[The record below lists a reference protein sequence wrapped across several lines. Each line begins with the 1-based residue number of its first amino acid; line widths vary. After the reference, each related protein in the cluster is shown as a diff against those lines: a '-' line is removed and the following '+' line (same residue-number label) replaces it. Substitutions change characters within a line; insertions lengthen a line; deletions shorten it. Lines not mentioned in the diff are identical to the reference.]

1 MPLAAEFF
9 VVVSINLRLPF
20 WSASIFWSFEP
31 VGGCIL
37 SCIAKR
43 NMKKKKNIGKSNFY
57 LAFIE
62 REKKHEQLDR
72 VKSVPDEMLQDTTI
86 LV

>member
-1 MPLAAEFF
+1 
-9 VVVSINLRLPF
+9 
-20 WSASIFWSFEP
+20 
-31 VGGCIL
+31 
-37 SCIAKR
+37 
-43 NMKKKKNIGKSNFY
+43 MKKKKNIGKSNFY

-86 LV
+86 LVKHITGYIWHANKSEVGWSTIV

>member
-1 MPLAAEFF
+1 
-9 VVVSINLRLPF
+9 
-20 WSASIFWSFEP
+20 
-31 VGGCIL
+31 
-37 SCIAKR
+37 
-43 NMKKKKNIGKSNFY
+43 MKKKKNIGKSNFY

-72 VKSVPDEMLQDTTI
+72 VKSVPDEMLQDTII